1 MANTDIVTR
10 EDIGNGLAIN
20 ANKLEADF
28 TKVASKNDLLI
39 KADLVNGKVPASQL
53 PSFIDE
59 IQEYP
64 SIATFPITGQSDIL
78 YLALDTNKLYR
89 WSGTAYV
96 DLSALAGMPDFA
108 LNANVVHKTLDETI
122 DGIKSFNSPI
132 YAQDGVSLK
141 NNNAP
146 LLRTGRTILYA
157 NASQFGFLNGNDK
170 GAIFMYNNA
179 NSLVYV
185 LPSETGTLALLSDLA
200 PYLTIV
206 GAESTYQTLANLS
219 GDLTASAT
227 KYPSVNAVNAGLATK
242 FNNPTGNVS
251 QYLRGDGSVA
261 NFPFIPTLIWGNIG
275 GNLSDQTD
283 LQSALDGKFNNPTG
297 TTSDYIR
304 GDGSISA
311 FPTPYGLLPTGGEAG
326 QILSKIDGT
335 DYNATWIDNYALWT
349 SVLRHEVK
357 AGEALNKGQAVY
369 ISPIQDGTNMIVTK
383 ADYSQESTSSKTLG
397 LVMQT
402 LATNGFGQ
410 VVTEGLLGGLNTIG
424 ANQGDPVWL
433 GASGNLIY
441 GLANKP
447 EAPNHLVFIG
457 IVTRVNANNGEIF
470 VKVQNGF
477 ELNEIHDVKI
487 LNKANN
493 EVLAYEQS
501 SGLWKN
507 KAINDLI
514 GYVPANDNNVLH
526 LGGNETVSGN
536 KTFTGATAIAGLF
549 IDETFGYANIA
560 THTQLKANA
569 NYFHFNASSNNKGAK
584 FIYGTVGQRVYSL
597 PITDGVLALTSDIP
611 TLSGLGGVPTTR
623 TITINGTTYDL
634 SANRTWNLSATEI
647 ATALGYTPLA
657 TESDPIFTASPAGGI
672 TATLI
677 SNWNTAFGW
686 GNHAGLYSLLGHT
699 HTFASLTSKP
709 TTLLGYGITDGATSA
724 QGANADTAYSWGN
737 HALAGYLLAS
747 TASTLYQSKDADLT
761 AIAGLAGATGLL
773 RKTALDTWALDT
785 NAYLTGITSAQV
797 TGALGYTPVPTTRTI
812 TINGTP
818 YDLSADRAW
827 TIASGVTS
835 FNTRTGAITLISA
848 DVTGALGFTPYN
860 ASNPSGYIS
869 GITSGMVTTALGY
882 TPYNSSNPAGYI
894 SGISSG
900 MVTTALGYTPYNSS
914 NPAGYITASSLS
926 SYLPLSGGN
935 LSGNLRLVSISG
947 NDQIVENTYGAYLHL
962 GGWAVGR
969 TDATAILVNT
979 AYRADYADSLFDMNI
994 SRFTNNSEYV
1004 TSSGSVNYA
1013 SSAGNAD
1020 TVDGYHGSN
1029 YIGYNGNVYYQ
1040 VNTWL
1045 QMNGSHGMYWPSYYG
1060 LHVYANDG
1068 GSYGSLQISG
1078 SKNSWSGIYFN
1089 VSGNHLMMN
1098 GDQSGHYMSGYGWQY
1113 RWYQGQM
1120 YVSRSTYGGGTEYTV
1135 WDSGNLTNLNQLSN
1149 GPGYQTNGGQVNN
1162 LSTNYAGGQQL
1173 NPQVYFN
1180 SGIGLKVAMTASWGY
1195 WSDTMWVNGYGG
1207 GDVTWMCALHFQRNS
1222 QPRMAISAQTSGST
1236 RYGTLYEVIT
1246 AWNIADQTVS
1256 TANNLSGFNKTNP
1269 SFGQVYAN
1277 DYFRAQGDCG
1287 LYSQSYG
1294 GYLRRSNGSSFGN
1307 WETFGYERNG
1317 WSGFCY
1323 VHNYL
1328 LNIMSNTSGDHGF
1341 YQENGNGW
1349 TLFYNRGN
1357 NCWGIGTDNTYSG
1370 DGFRCVKYGSSQYGW
1385 TTWSDRRAKE
1395 NISSITGALDTVRN
1409 MRGVYFN
1416 YISDEAKNKRVGFI
1430 AQELELVL
1438 PEAVR
1443 YAEEIDEYNVEYA
1456 QIVSVLTEAI
1466 KEQDVKITAQEAKI
1480 QRLEQLVEQLINQ

>member
-28 TKVASKNDLLI
+28 TKVASKNDLLT

-146 LLRTGRTILYA
+146 LLQTGRTILYA

-326 QILSKIDGT
+326 QILAKVDGT
-335 DYNATWIDNYALWT
+335 NYNATWIDNYALWT

-397 LVMQT
+397 LIMQS

-549 IDETFGYANIA
+549 IDETFGYANIDA
-560 THTQLKANA
+560 HTQLKAHA
-569 NYFHFNASSNNKGAK
+569 DYFHFNASSNNKGAK
-584 FIYGTVGQRVYSL
+584 FIYGTIGQRIYSL
-597 PITDGVLALTSDIP
+597 PTADGILALTSDIP
-611 TLSGLGGVPTTR
+611 TLGGLGGVPLTR
-623 TITINGTTYDL
+623 TISINGTTYDL
-634 SANRTWNLSATEI
+634 SENRTWNLSATEV

-672 TATLI
+672 TALQI
-677 SNWNTAFGW
+677 GNWNAAYGW
-686 GNHAGLYSLLGHT
+686 GNHAS
-699 HTFASLTSKP
+699 
-709 TTLLGYGITDGATSA
+709 
-724 QGANADTAYSWGN
+724 
-737 HALAGYLLAS
+737 AGYL
-747 TASTLYQSKDADLT
+747 TA
-761 AIAGLAGATGLL
+761 
-773 RKTALDTWALDT
+773 
-785 NAYLTGITSAQV
+785 ITSAQV

-835 FNTRTGAITLISA
+835 FNTRTGAIALISA

-882 TPYNSSNPAGYI
+882 TPYNSSNPSGYI

-947 NDQIVENTYGAYLHL
+947 NDQMVENTYGAYLHL

-969 TDATAILVNT
+969 TDASAVLVNT
-979 AYRADYADSLFDMNI
+979 AYRADYADALFDMNI
-994 SRFTNNSEYV
+994 SRFTNNSGYI
-1004 TSSGSVNYA
+1004 TSSALGAYLPLSGGTLSGHLALADNRLYLRTNGDTNHFLWNADDDWEEMRFYGGTGFRIQSSTAGSMATFTNSGFTSNGLIRVNANDDLYLDYNYGCSVVGVYTSTRYQGVFSMGNAYKLARDGSTTGNLYGLAWSHPNAGGVASNLNTHGLLVMENGTFLAAISGSIRARDDVRAPALYDSGSRVAISRGEGRQYVEYSRYVYNNGAYSGSGWIEPSDLGVRYAASAGYA
-1013 SSAGNAD
+1013 SSAG
-1020 TVDGYHGSN
+1020 S
-1029 YIGYNGNVYYQ
+1029 
-1040 VNTWL
+1040 
-1045 QMNGSHGMYWPSYYG
+1045 
-1060 LHVYANDG
+1060 
-1068 GSYGSLQISG
+1068 
-1078 SKNSWSGIYFN
+1078 
-1089 VSGNHLMMN
+1089 
-1098 GDQSGHYMSGYGWQY
+1098 
-1113 RWYQGQM
+1113 
-1120 YVSRSTYGGGTEYTV
+1120 
-1135 WDSGNLTNLNQLSN
+1135 
-1149 GPGYQTNGGQVNN
+1149 
-1162 LSTNYAGGQQL
+1162 
-1173 NPQVYFN
+1173 
-1180 SGIGLKVAMTASWGY
+1180 
-1195 WSDTMWVNGYGG
+1195 
-1207 GDVTWMCALHFQRNS
+1207 
-1222 QPRMAISAQTSGST
+1222 
-1236 RYGTLYEVIT
+1236 
-1246 AWNIADQTVS
+1246 
-1256 TANNLSGFNKTNP
+1256 LSGFDKTNP
-1269 SFGQVYAN
+1269 SFGAVYASN
-1277 DYFRAQGDCG
+1277 WFRAQGDCG
-1287 LYSQSYG
+1287 LYSQDYG
-1294 GYLRRSNGSSFGN
+1294 GHIRRALTGSFGN
-1307 WETFGYERNG
+1307 WETFGYNRNG
-1317 WSGFCY
+1317 WGGF
-1323 VHNYL
+1323 VFLNNYN
-1328 LNIMSNTSGDHGF
+1328 LNLMMNSSGDSGF

-1349 TLFYNRGN
+1349 VLFYNRGN
-1357 NCWGIGTDNTYSG
+1357 HCWGIGTDNTWSG
-1370 DGFRCVKYGSSQYGW
+1370 DGLRCVKQVSAEYGY

-1395 NISSITGALDTVRN
+1395 NIISVSNALDKILKMN
-1409 MRGVYFN
+1409 GVYFN
-1416 YISDEAKNKRVGFI
+1416 YIKDEQKIKRVGFI
-1430 AQELELVL
+1430 AQELQLVL
-1438 PEAVR
+1438 PEVVT
-1443 YAEEIDEYNVEYA
+1443 YAEEIDEYNVNYG
-1456 QIVSVLTEAI
+1456 QVVSVLAEGI
-1466 KEQDVKITAQEAKI
+1466 KEQQAIIASQNSKIE
-1480 QRLEQLVEQLINQ
+1480 RLELLVNQLINR